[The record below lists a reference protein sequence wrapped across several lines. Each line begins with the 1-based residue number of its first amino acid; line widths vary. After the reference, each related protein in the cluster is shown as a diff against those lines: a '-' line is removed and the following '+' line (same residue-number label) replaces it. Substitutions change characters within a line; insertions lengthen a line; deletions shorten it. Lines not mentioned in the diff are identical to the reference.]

1 MLPECCNWR
10 PVLSSSFIFL
20 IGLLAGWID
29 HVEPV
34 LTKPEKEAYRA
45 LRDESSRAHFE
56 DGFWSGKNISR
67 DEYDERLAHIDSLYG
82 SWRTDRGRVYLSLG
96 APQKIARL
104 SSTRSFWPIEI
115 WHYSS
120 AENIGYTGAVQ
131 FLFYQRN
138 QTGDYRLYSPTL
150 DTFTALL
157 NPQSATR
164 GAFRHND
171 LLTEGDVRNTMSL
184 TPAETEIVDA
194 AFGIAKGVKGVENDS
209 LLARAASPAEALSRK
224 TGFAVNARF
233 LTSPRPALTTFQSWS
248 EDVIAAVDLSLEAA
262 VQRSIGISIG
272 TESTEL
278 KILGRPGDRIRYQ
291 HRLWLLP
298 GSYTLTISI
307 DGVPFSY
314 PVQVSSAHSVSEI
327 LTGEIDTQQ
336 VATPFQFGS
345 VHWNPS
351 EAAQQAL
358 LQVGSGETVKWRL
371 HQNARTVWTG
381 LSKGPIAVV
390 RPEAPPGVYQLEAST
405 GREVRECRFVIGAA
419 DSRLPV
425 ISYNANLGPAS
436 RAQSLGRQWLARGH
450 LLEARSWLE
459 RSRSFMRSD
468 SVSIDLARLSAMAG
482 DLDGPRQ
489 TLLEILARKPDQFEA
504 LTVLGF
510 IEAQLQDYAVAA
522 KYYSRAMAI
531 RPSPALEKALEHV
544 NRELKKS

>member
-1 MLPECCNWR
+1 M
-10 PVLSSSFIFL
+10 
-20 IGLLAGWID
+20 D
-29 HVEPV
+29 PV
-34 LTKPEKEAYRA
+34 LTKAEKEAYRT
-45 LRDESSRAHFE
+45 LRDQSSRDHFE
-56 DGFWSGKNISR
+56 DGFWAGKNISR
-67 DEYDERLAHIDSLYG
+67 DEYERRLAYIDSMYG

-96 APQKIARL
+96 TPRKIARL

-115 WHYSS
+115 WYYAS

-157 NPQSATR
+157 NPQSGTR

-209 LLARAASPAEALSRK
+209 ILARAASPAEALSREI
-224 TGFAVNARF
+224 GFAVNARL
-233 LTSPRPALTTFQSWS
+233 LTSPRPALTIFQSWT
-248 EDVIAAVDLSLEAA
+248 EDGVAAVDLSLEAA
-262 VQRSIGISIG
+262 VQRSIALSIG

-278 KILGRPGDRIRYQ
+278 TITQRPGNRIRYQ

-298 GSYTLTISI
+298 GSYTLTVLL
-307 DGVPFSY
+307 DDVAFTY
-314 PVQVSSAHSVSEI
+314 PVQVSSTHSVSEI
-327 LTGEIDTQQ
+327 LTGEIESQQ

-345 VHWNPS
+345 VHWTPS
-351 EAAQQAL
+351 ELAQQAL
-358 LQVGSGETVKWRL
+358 LQAPSGQVVTWRL

-390 RPEAPPGVYQLEAST
+390 TPEAQPGVYQLEAST
-405 GREVRECRFVIGAA
+405 GREVRECRFVIGAP

-425 ISYNANLGPAS
+425 ISYNTNLSPAS

-450 LLEARSWLE
+450 LLEARTWLE
-459 RSRSFMRSD
+459 RSRSLLPSD
-468 SVSIDLARLSAMAG
+468 SVVIDLARLSAMAG

-489 TLLEILARKPDQFEA
+489 TLLAILARKPDDFEA

-531 RPSPALEKALEHV
+531 RRSPALEKALEQV
-544 NRELKKS
+544 TRELKKS